1 MNSNHHDQF
10 GLTAAL
16 HALNGGVRLAL
27 ALIVLACVAYTVRSA
42 LCSARGRSLPWS

>member
-1 MNSNHHDQF
+1 MSSNHPDQF

-27 ALIVLACVAYTVRSA
+27 VLIVVACVAYTVHSVV
-42 LCSARGRSLPWS
+42 SGARGRSMPWS